1 MIKCNTPSTML
12 VDICKTCKR
21 VTTEKGRDIATYIPE
36 NKKFGWVCGEYLE
49 VKGEEISNPVDILL
63 DISERI
69 AKEQG
74 IKVDYCSF
82 ADAKKI
88 GEENDN

>member
-1 MIKCNTPSTML
+1 MTMCNTPNTMI
-12 VDICKTCKR
+12 VKVCKSCKR
-21 VTTEKGRDIATYIPE
+21 VTKDKDAETYQP
-36 NKKFGWVCGEYLE
+36 KKDRFGWVCGEYLE